1 MIPTDP
7 NLIVEACSG
16 ALLAPQAELI
26 GAIIQGVFGGSIN
39 LPMVTLGFIIAGLLI
54 WKKLPVMS
62 VAIGIYLPLQLSSSI
77 MIGGIIA
84 AFMLGTAR
92 LRTDGDLIGEMSE
105 EALKSRSRKPMTG
118 AFFSQQVSS
127 QVKH

>member
-1 MIPTDP
+1 MCCSLYSKYFSIEHLTDTNSVVCDPPAREGVIPTDP
-7 NLIVEACSG
+7 PLIVEACSG

-92 LRTDGDLIGEMSE
+92 LRQMEI
-105 EALKSRSRKPMTG
+105 
-118 AFFSQQVSS
+118 
-127 QVKH
+127 